1 MDSYTAGSYCKPA
14 KARIFSGRPTQKP
27 HKRPEARENKKRGKV
42 KLERENLLSDVQN
55 SEVDGRRFEEM
66 ACGEMRTDSYEE
78 MGKWGR
84 GVSGNRSVP
93 TKEFDYGSEAGKF
106 TAKCESLG
114 WQGSGRKKGNP
125 VRFEEDRKQGFR
137 RVEGE
142 RESDRKTEVIQENFL
157 YASLQNGTLNGR
169 GQVSSKFFEIQS
181 RTKIITKL
189 SEKEVKLERRT
200 LGRNDEGSKAVQ
212 TNVFSFE
219 MPQNLKSRSGSNGC
233 LVYSNKLEIQRT
245 NNDYTFGVSKNV
257 MVGRGEKIVAE
268 GAGRGNSGEK
278 RTVWGCGDLRKTH
291 QINVR
296 PTQNAGVVQPKS
308 SFERIANFKIISLRK
323 PQKRGRKLGFYR
335 QQTKKYVTSGNRS
348 LGPKSLH
355 YFGTKP
361 AKVRIKPDLSPIPQA
376 LALKIR
382 SKESS
387 ESESDQ
393 ETKQMESQRFK
404 ISRKIE
410 EEKSSFS
417 LHADFETSFTSGS
430 LFSKMRFKEPDR
442 GVSSFRNKANGTRS
456 NRQIEY
462 FAKQFPNSGSKT
474 QMSKEILRSLQK
486 STSHRKQMMQIEEQ
500 DTGMLSLC
508 SSQKRVGHSKF
519 GLTSRGVGGSESA
532 SLLDRW
538 TANQKAEVPVDPLYQ
553 ASKNYFVKKQYRKM
567 TSNVPKTLIRLLCK
581 KSPSGSRVFWLYE
594 DERLHVKFPRNVK
607 NKMIDQDMDDDC
619 ETDEEH
625 LMLGQRRCILD
636 FKEALK
642 MNILKVEE
650 TQRRRA
656 YSVMAS
662 NRHRHSKN
670 YVIQRALN
678 NVRAIS
684 TFQAK
689 VESGASKRSNVKGRT
704 RRGGS
709 SSSNLPVSRNPVRET
724 SRVQQSGRFH
734 AGKVKD
740 EYNSLAST
748 KYTSNLMENGG
759 GSRYYPSQKNRSIS
773 PMGLNSTNSFQ
784 SRRTGV
790 SRNGYKNLK
799 TKNSEY
805 RNGKNKEHG
814 GSGGNAVK
822 GRWHRIQRG
831 HRGRAHSAIP
841 NREREDVRRYFEPK
855 DYRKRNKKGM

>member
-1 MDSYTAGSYCKPA
+1 MDSYTGSSYSKPV
-14 KARIFSGRPTQKP
+14 KARVFSGRPTQKP
-27 HKRPEARENKKRGKV
+27 HRRPETLENSKRSEV
-42 KLERENLLSDVQN
+42 KFERDNGACDVQN
-55 SEVDGRRFEEM
+55 SKVEGRRFEGLGV
-66 ACGEMRTDSYEE
+66 GEVRTDSYEDL
-78 MGKWGR
+78 GKWGR

-93 TKEFDYGSEAGKF
+93 TKEFDYGSQPGKF
-106 TAKCESLG
+106 TAKYESLG
-114 WQGSGRKKGNP
+114 WEGSGRKKGNP
-125 VRFEEDRKQGFR
+125 VRFKEDCKQGFKS
-137 RVEGE
+137 VEVV
-142 RESDRKTEVIQENFL
+142 RESERKTHVIQDNFQ
-157 YASLQNGTLNGR
+157 YASLQSGRLNGR
-169 GQVSSKFFEIQS
+169 GQVSNKFFEIQS
-181 RTKIITKL
+181 RSKIIMKICDKKL
-189 SEKEVKLERRT
+189 KLERRT
-200 LGRNDEGSKAVQ
+200 LGRNAVEKRAVK
-212 TNVFSFE
+212 TNIFSFE
-219 MPQNLKSRSGSNGC
+219 LQNNQKSVSGSNGV
-233 LVYSNKLEIQRT
+233 LLYSNKLEIQTT
-245 NNDYTFGVSKNV
+245 NNDYTFGVSKTAP
-257 MVGRGEKIVAE
+257 VGGGEKIMAE
-268 GAGRGNSGEK
+268 GVGKVTSEEK
-278 RTVWGCGDLRKTH
+278 RDGWDSADLRKTH

-296 PTQNAGVVQPKS
+296 CAQVPGGGQAKS
-308 SFERIANFKIISLRK
+308 SIQRITNFKIISLRK
-323 PQKRGRKLGFYR
+323 PQKRGRELGFYR
-335 QQTKKYVTSGNRS
+335 QQTKQYVTSGNRS

-355 YFGTKP
+355 YFGPKA

-382 SKESS
+382 SKNSS

-393 ETKQMESQRFK
+393 ETKQLESQRFK

-410 EEKSSFS
+410 EEKSSYS

-430 LFSKMRFKEPDR
+430 FFSKMRSKVRDG
-442 GVSSFRNKANGTRS
+442 GVTSFPAKPSGTQSS
-456 NRQIEY
+456 RQIEY
-462 FAKQFPNSGSKT
+462 FPKQFPNSGSKT
-474 QMSKEILRSLQK
+474 QMSKDILKSLQK
-486 STSHRKQMMQIEEQ
+486 SASHGKEMMRIEEQ

-508 SSQKRVGHSKF
+508 SNQKRNGHSKF
-519 GLTSRGVGGSESA
+519 GLTSRGGGVSESA

-538 TANQKAEVPVDPLYQ
+538 TANQKAEVPVDPLYH
-553 ASKNYFVKKQYRKM
+553 ASKSYFVKKQYRKM

-650 TQRRRA
+650 THRRRA

-662 NRHRHSKN
+662 NRHRQSKN

-678 NVRAIS
+678 NVRAIN

-689 VESGASKRSNVKGRT
+689 VDRGVSKRSNVQGRN
-704 RRGGS
+704 RRGVS
-709 SSSNLPVSRNPVRET
+709 RSSNVQVSREAVRET

-734 AGKVKD
+734 AVKVKD

-748 KYTSNLMENGG
+748 KYTSNLKES

-773 PMGLNSTNSFQ
+773 PMGMNSTNSFQ

-790 SRNGYKNLK
+790 SRNGYSNLK

-805 RNGKNKEHG
+805 RNEKNKDHG
-814 GSGGNAVK
+814 VSGNNAVK
-822 GRWHRIQRG
+822 GRWHRIQRN
-831 HRGRAHSAIP
+831 HRGRAHSTIP
-841 NREREDVRRYFEPK
+841 NHKRDDVRRYFEPK